1 MSNASTT
8 SVKDVERLISQA
20 QQAGAISAPARDI
33 VVANLN
39 TSAMALEACQGVSP
53 EDLLATE
60 ATIVT
65 FVVDASGSMTEAQAA
80 VVESLNESVLAM
92 AESKQAEAITLSL
105 ITFSDEVSVVFANQ
119 PVDQVRSLTAA
130 DYVPNGMTAL
140 YDALL
145 DALTGAM
152 TYEERL
158 LQTGIS
164 TKVIVVV
171 FSDGANNASRRVTEA
186 RVRTVAE
193 DLGKRENWIL
203 AFVGFETYETYRNAV
218 DYNIIAANAGF
229 PAVLKVDLT
238 AGTYDR
244 RHALRQTFRLVSRSV
259 IRASQQVIDASAAPA
274 DFFIT

>member
-20 QQAGAISAPARDI
+20 QQVGAISTPVRDI

-39 TSAMALEACQGVSP
+39 TSAMALEACQGASP

-105 ITFSDEVSVVFANQ
+105 ITFSDGVSVVFANQ
-119 PVDQVRSLTAA
+119 PVDQVRPVTPA
-130 DYVPNGMTAL
+130 DYVPSGMTAL

-171 FSDGANNASRRVTEA
+171 FSDGANNASRRATEA
-186 RVRTVAE
+186 KVRTVAE

-218 DYNIIAANAGF
+218 DYNVIATNAGF
-229 PAVLKVDLT
+229 PAVLRVDLI
-238 AGTYDR
+238 AGIYDR
-244 RHALRQTFRLVSRSV
+244 RHAIRQTFRLVSRSV